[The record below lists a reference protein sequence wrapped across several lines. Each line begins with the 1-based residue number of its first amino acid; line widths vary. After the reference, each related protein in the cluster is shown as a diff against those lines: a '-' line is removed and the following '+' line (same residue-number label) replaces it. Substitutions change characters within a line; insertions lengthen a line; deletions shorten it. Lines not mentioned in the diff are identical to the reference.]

1 MAAAERPPIGQADR
15 PARIVIDA
23 TIICERGKGF
33 SRYGVSLLWQLAD
46 LDDRS
51 EYLVLLDDRGDLP
64 ALPEAA
70 NFSYLRVRARP
81 SMLWRLVGLPL
92 LLRRRSYDLIHI
104 LGEISPLRIFRSGPQ
119 VLTATELPGIR
130 HALHPATTLREW
142 LSHRLYSMLFPRSL
156 RTADLVLS
164 ISEST
169 RGDLL
174 RDLDL
179 DANRIKTVPL
189 AASGD
194 FARFQSA
201 EELDAFRERI
211 GCPEG
216 YVVAFATA
224 DSRENVELLCE
235 AWGKVVQTG
244 KIAESLLFAGGHSDA
259 VRTRLLGRAS
269 ILGIGDRVKFCG
281 YVEEL
286 DLPTLYSASTCYVDC
301 SRYEGFGLQS
311 LEAMVAGT
319 AVVAS
324 DIPAT
329 QEVVSDAA
337 LLY

>member
-1 MAAAERPPIGQADR
+1 
-15 PARIVIDA
+15 
-23 TIICERGKGF
+23 
-33 SRYGVSLLWQLAD
+33 
-46 LDDRS
+46 
-51 EYLVLLDDRGDLP
+51 
-64 ALPEAA
+64 
-70 NFSYLRVRARP
+70 
-81 SMLWRLVGLPL
+81 
-92 LLRRRSYDLIHI
+92 
-104 LGEISPLRIFRSGPQ
+104 
-119 VLTATELPGIR
+119 
-130 HALHPATTLREW
+130 
-142 LSHRLYSMLFPRSL
+142 
-156 RTADLVLS
+156 
-164 ISEST
+164 
-169 RGDLL
+169 
-174 RDLDL
+174 
-179 DANRIKTVPL
+179 VPL

-244 KIAESLLFAGGHSDA
+244 KIAESLLFAGGHNDA

-337 LLY
+337 LLYAEGSVDGLTNALFRVLTEPAYRSHLVERGRVRAREFSWHRTGSLTLGAYRELLSRSVTR